1 MGKPLTFLIIAMVL
15 CVTGV
20 FNAQKLPAAR
30 TVSTDDIRVLYMKMV
45 RDYVNNHW
53 TYKKTLDNQFN
64 SVQVELMLNRDGYV
78 LEIKILKLSS
88 DDTFNDSALKA
99 LVGMEPYPPIPENL
113 GGDKMGVRFDL
124 MPNSL
129 DK

>member
-1 MGKPLTFLIIAMVL
+1 MGKPLTFLFIALVL

-20 FNAQKLPAAR
+20 FNAEKLLAAR
-30 TVSTDDIRVLYMKMV
+30 TLSTDDIHVLYVKAV
-45 RDYVNNHW
+45 RDHVNNHW

-88 DDTFNDSALKA
+88 DDNFNDSALKA
-99 LVGMEPYPPIPENL
+99 LVGMEPYPPIPDNL
-113 GGDKMGVRFDL
+113 GGDKMGVRFLLKPD
-124 MPNSL
+124 S
-129 DK
+129 